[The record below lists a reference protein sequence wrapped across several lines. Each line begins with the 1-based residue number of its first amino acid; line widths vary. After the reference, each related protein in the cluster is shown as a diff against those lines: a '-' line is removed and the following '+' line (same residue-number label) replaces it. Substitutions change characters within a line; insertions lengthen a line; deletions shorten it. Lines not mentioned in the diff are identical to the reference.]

1 MNDPEGYKVTSN
13 HQSSNLILGTMTT
26 YCNIKREGIQRSR
39 EEILRYLT
47 YVRSPSASSLLLVSL
62 QRNTPPSVHHK
73 KKRPPRRKLSLRGNS
88 RRGLPTM
95 LTLGLKGSVEISS

>member
-73 KKRPPRRKLSLRGNS
+73 KKDRQEENCPCEGTAEGVYQLC
-88 RRGLPTM
+88 
-95 LTLGLKGSVEISS
+95 